1 MIGRVGDLS
10 RISIGIKS
18 DFGEKRDLADIMRFT
33 IAMIARCG

>member
-18 DFGEKRDLADIMRFT
+18 DFGEKGIWRTSCVSRLPWSRDA
-33 IAMIARCG
+33 A